1 MKNRFKI
8 ICNNKKA
15 YFSYLIS
22 GKFVAGIQLKGAEIK
37 SIRIGNV
44 NINESYC
51 LVKNDEIWIK
61 NIDITRYKF
70 CQDPE
75 YVARRDRK
83 LLLNQIEI
91 KKIKKDIN
99 EKGMSLVPTKL
110 VINEKGFAK
119 LELGIGK
126 GKKLFDKR
134 QAIKKRDAKMEIARK
149 KKGEINSPNFKKMS
163 SD

>member
-1 MKNRFKI
+1 
-8 ICNNKKA
+8 
-15 YFSYLIS
+15 
-22 GKFVAGIQLKGAEIK
+22 
-37 SIRIGNV
+37 
-44 NINESYC
+44 
-51 LVKNDEIWIK
+51 
-61 NIDITRYKF
+61 
-70 CQDPE
+70 
-75 YVARRDRK
+75 
-83 LLLNQIEI
+83 
-91 KKIKKDIN
+91 
-99 EKGMSLVPTKL
+99 MSLVPTKL

>member
-1 MKNRFKI
+1 MS
-8 ICNNKKA
+8 KKA
-15 YFSYLIS
+15 
-22 GKFVAGIQLKGAEIK
+22 QE
-37 SIRIGNV
+37 
-44 NINESYC
+44 
-51 LVKNDEIWIK
+51 
-61 NIDITRYKF
+61 
-70 CQDPE
+70 
-75 YVARRDRK
+75 
-83 LLLNQIEI
+83 
-91 KKIKKDIN
+91 
-99 EKGMSLVPTKL
+99 L